1 MKNIQSKK
9 NFNLNFFRLVENYY
23 NNIHKE
29 IIDRK
34 NKAVEDISKENLKRT
49 TFLMCN
55 MMELQRLLWEID
67 SKINF
72 IKIQSA
78 KNDFPNFLL
87 MIKIFDD
94 YIKNDF
100 LKNLKLILD
109 RNLEGLSVGLN
120 KIEYKKK

>member
-1 MKNIQSKK
+1 
-9 NFNLNFFRLVENYY
+9 
-23 NNIHKE
+23 
-29 IIDRK
+29 
-34 NKAVEDISKENLKRT
+34 
-49 TFLMCN
+49 MCN

-72 IKIQSA
+72 IKVQSA

-109 RNLEGLSVGLN
+109 RNLEGLSVGIN

>member
-1 MKNIQSKK
+1 
-9 NFNLNFFRLVENYY
+9 
-23 NNIHKE
+23 
-29 IIDRK
+29 
-34 NKAVEDISKENLKRT
+34 
-49 TFLMCN
+49 
-55 MMELQRLLWEID
+55 MELQRLLWEID

-72 IKIQSA
+72 IKVQSA

-109 RNLEGLSVGLN
+109 RNLEGLSVGIN